1 MNGISRYLIFGV
13 FLVAGGL
20 IGGLLVWTLTGAGER
35 GTGLG
40 RGALDSPDETFA
52 LSGEL
57 TTVISPGVYA
67 PLDLSITNP
76 NEHDLAVT
84 DIVVTV
90 DSVVAPRATED
101 LPCTVE
107 DFDVKQVSTGFEVP
121 VKAGATASLAELG
134 TPSTNLPQVGMLLLD
149 SRNQNGC
156 KGASLTLAFTAVGR
170 VDE

>member
-1 MNGISRYLIFGV
+1 MNGISRYAVFGI
-13 FLVAGGL
+13 FLVVGGL
-20 IGGLLVWTLTGAGER
+20 IGALLVWTLTGAGER
-35 GTGLG
+35 GTGVG
-40 RGALDSPDETFA
+40 RGALDSPEETFT
-52 LSGEL
+52 LTGEL

-90 DSVVAPRATED
+90 DSVVAPRATDE

-107 DFDVKQVSTGFEVP
+107 DFDVKQVSSRLEVP
-121 VKAGATASLAELG
+121 VEAGITATLAELG
-134 TPSTNLPQVGMLLLD
+134 VPSTGLPQVGMLLLD
-149 SRNQNGC
+149 SRNQDGC

-170 VDE
+170 VVE